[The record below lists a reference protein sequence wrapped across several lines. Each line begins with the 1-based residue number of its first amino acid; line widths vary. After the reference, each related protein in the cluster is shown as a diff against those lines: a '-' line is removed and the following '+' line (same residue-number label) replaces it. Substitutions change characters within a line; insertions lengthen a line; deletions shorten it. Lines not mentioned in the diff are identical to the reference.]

1 MSASGTQ
8 WQWSAYAR
16 TTEPEV
22 EPIDPALFMRWA
34 RVDDE
39 EERALFA
46 MVTKAARQLCEKRI
60 GRSLI
65 TQKWTGKLD
74 CWPTCNEIGL
84 PRGPVQAVESVIYLD
99 EADATQTLA
108 TSVYEVDALS
118 LRPRLAL
125 RAGQSWPTLSTRRQ
139 AITIVVRTGYGD
151 RPEDVPETLRS
162 WIALVAGTMF
172 ANREADAE
180 RAVQR
185 HPFVDGLLDGET
197 LIEIA

>member
-1 MSASGTQ
+1 MSASNSQ
-8 WQWSAYAR
+8 WQWSAYSR
-16 TTEPEV
+16 TAEPDV

-46 MVTKAARQLCEKRI
+46 MVTKAARQLCEKRT

-74 CWPTCNEIGL
+74 AWPICGEIGL
-84 PRGPVQAVESVIYLD
+84 PRGPVQAVESVTYLD
-99 EADATQTLA
+99 ESHATQTLA
-108 TSVYEVDALS
+108 TSVYEVDALA

-125 RAGQSWPTLSTRRQ
+125 RTGQSWPVLSTRRQ
-139 AITIVVRTGYGD
+139 AITVVVRTGYGD
-151 RPEDVPETLRS
+151 RPEHVPETLRS
-162 WIALVAGTMF
+162 WIALVAGTMY

>member
-1 MSASGTQ
+1 MSARDTQ

-16 TTEPEV
+16 TTEPEL
-22 EPIDPALFMRWA
+22 EPIDAALFMRWV

-39 EERALFA
+39 EERALFDL
-46 MVTKAARQLCEKRI
+46 VSRAARQLCEKRT

-74 CWPTCNEIGL
+74 CWPACGEIGL
-84 PRGPVQAVESVIYLD
+84 PYGPVQAVESVTYLD
-99 EADATQTLA
+99 ANDATQTLA

-125 RAGQSWPTLSTRRQ
+125 RSGQSWPALSTRRQ
-139 AITIVVRTGYGD
+139 AITVLVRTGFGD
-151 RPEDVPETLRS
+151 TAEAVPEPLRG

-185 HPFVDGLLDGET
+185 HPFVDGLLDPYT
-197 LIEIA
+197 LHEIV